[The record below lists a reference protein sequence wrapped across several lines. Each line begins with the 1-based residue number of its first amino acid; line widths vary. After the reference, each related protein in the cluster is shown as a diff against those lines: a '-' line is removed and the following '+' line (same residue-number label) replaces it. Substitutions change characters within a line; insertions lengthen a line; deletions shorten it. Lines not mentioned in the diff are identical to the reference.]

1 MEDQGPGPVVDA
13 LLEVAYK
20 QQRMMDQLRD
30 AVKSKDRDAVFE
42 AAARLVGLMEEC
54 SSEGAVR
61 EKSH

>member
-1 MEDQGPGPVVDA
+1 MGDLGDQGLLDA

-42 AAARLVGLMEEC
+42 CAARLVGLEES
-54 SSEGAVR
+54 SSEGSRR